1 MRYFNFDFPPAM
13 GLLNRKQPKKV
24 TVTVTPDTPAH
35 SKPSPAAE
43 STKLEFLAALQS
55 AGVNGSIRTQGI
67 GHINYDIDI
76 IPWNLRCRPKPV
88 AVVHATNPQDVS
100 VAVKVAARFG
110 VPVQARC
117 GGHSY
122 GSYSLGGRSGALVID
137 LGQMNKV
144 VVDQKT
150 WKATIGGGTRLDKVT
165 KELFAQGKRTIA
177 HGTCPQVGIGGHA
190 TIGGQG
196 PLSRMYGLTL
206 DHVLEVEVVLADGTI
221 TRANASEQPDLFW
234 AIRGAGASFGI
245 VTCFTVET
253 HPTPETVTH
262 YAFQYE
268 IGSPSDMAAA
278 FSKWQS
284 FIQAPAVLDDRAFNS
299 LISVTKAGLLVQGTR
314 YGTRAELEASQAH
327 ILLRDLFEFKLVD
340 IKIKELDWLAS
351 IIHWATDEINTI
363 SGGISISA
371 YMKSFTV
378 RQSKPLE
385 PKAIEKLFDYLY
397 SHAPDDTIWILLGD
411 LEGGRISD
419 FPNDA
424 TAYAQRDALYNI
436 CLYALAPLPF
446 PDEVLAYLNGIVDTV
461 TEAMPDGNFGVYPGY
476 VDPLIPKSR
485 WPTQYWGENYP
496 RLLEIKEKY
505 DPKHVF
511 SNPQSVGS

>member
-13 GLLNRKQPKKV
+13 GLLNRIQPKKV
-24 TVTVTPDTPAH
+24 TVTVTPDTPVH

-55 AGVNGSIRTQGI
+55 AGINGSIRTQGI

-100 VAVKVAARFG
+100 MAVKIAARFG

-234 AIRGAGASFGI
+234 VSCLFLKI
-245 VTCFTVET
+245 
-253 HPTPETVTH
+253 
-262 YAFQYE
+262 FQ
-268 IGSPSDMAAA
+268 D
-278 FSKWQS
+278 
-284 FIQAPAVLDDRAFNS
+284 
-299 LISVTKAGLLVQGTR
+299 
-314 YGTRAELEASQAH
+314 
-327 ILLRDLFEFKLVD
+327 
-340 IKIKELDWLAS
+340 
-351 IIHWATDEINTI
+351 
-363 SGGISISA
+363 
-371 YMKSFTV
+371 
-378 RQSKPLE
+378 
-385 PKAIEKLFDYLY
+385 
-397 SHAPDDTIWILLGD
+397 
-411 LEGGRISD
+411 
-419 FPNDA
+419 
-424 TAYAQRDALYNI
+424 
-436 CLYALAPLPF
+436 
-446 PDEVLAYLNGIVDTV
+446 
-461 TEAMPDGNFGVYPGY
+461 
-476 VDPLIPKSR
+476 
-485 WPTQYWGENYP
+485 
-496 RLLEIKEKY
+496 
-505 DPKHVF
+505 
-511 SNPQSVGS
+511 